1 MAEPDLREMYSEI
14 GALLGA
20 IAQAFSITEAEVI
33 TGVEQNRLVAGSRL
47 AIEII
52 GDELKIKPQRARKS
66 LADLLLATPAG
77 LCRAEG
83 WDELAPVGA
92 EL

>member
-1 MAEPDLREMYSEI
+1 MLNASLRRSGGSYIMTSPISY
-14 GALLGA
+14 
-20 IAQAFSITEAEVI
+20 
-33 TGVEQNRLVAGSRL
+33 VEQNHLVAGSRL

>member
-1 MAEPDLREMYSEI
+1 MLNASLRRSGGSYIMTIPLSY
-14 GALLGA
+14 
-20 IAQAFSITEAEVI
+20 
-33 TGVEQNRLVAGSRL
+33 VEQNHLVAGSRL
-47 AIEII
+47 AIEIL

-83 WDELAPVGA
+83 WDELAPAGG